1 MASRP
6 FLLLKPMPP
15 LRTLV
20 ALCVTLTAC
29 RPGYRHKLSGELQQA
44 LAAGPADRKL
54 RVLVDLRT
62 QLDLAKLSDSLAQ
75 RHLGRAQG
83 RWLVVTALTDVARE
97 SQSALR
103 PLLEQ
108 LRRDGAVESYHGFV
122 IVNRVVV
129 TGTARA
135 IKALA
140 RRPDVAAIDIESV
153 PQATVLA
160 ASPTDPRGPPGAPW
174 WAVRAVGADRAWRR
188 RLTGRG
194 VVVGIIDAGAS
205 AAHEQLRGNYRG
217 GDDSWHDPTG
227 QSAAPVDGAEGH
239 GTAVLSAAVAQNVA
253 GKRIG
258 VAPGARWVACVGL
271 PHGRYNNVAVTECA
285 DWMLTTAQPDV
296 LINPWLLPA
305 PGCGQQPRVDQH
317 IGLGRREHPVGAFRD
332 RDIIVPSVRQSHAGH
347 PTRAGGDADAL
358 PGDVLRDRGAQHR
371 GPVPLRAVHRRGAL
385 ARRIVP
391 GVVPTAVIP
400 PQLFV
405 RRRRAGIDDADDDAT
420 AGESASPGAVGA
432 HGAHR
437 PPGRARRAARI
448 GRAGGQ
454 DGCLRHRFDV
464 NRRHVGPPRQRLDRP
479 RRAGHQQAV
488 HDQEAVVG
496 LDGAVPSQLL
506 EQRPEGGL
514 ALAGDVAQRRDHEP
528 AALGAAE
535 VSLSEGVA
543 QLCEVELRPQVDQ
556 HAELPIGGPGGEGL
570 LQLAGQLVAIPRP
583 ASGEGRAQGDERPER
598 RHRHG

>member
-1 MASRP
+1 
-6 FLLLKPMPP
+6 MPP

-54 RVLVDLRT
+54 RVLVDLT
-62 QLDLAKLSDSLAQ
+62 AQLDLAKLSDSLAQ

-83 RWLVVTALTDVARE
+83 RWLVVTALSDLARE

-122 IVNRVVV
+122 IVNRVLV

-160 ASPTDPRGPPGAPW
+160 ARTADPRGPPGAPW

-239 GTAVLSAAVAQNVA
+239 GTSVLSAAVAQNVA

-305 PGCGQQPRVDQH
+305 PGCDRSLARIVDAWRAAQ
-317 IGLGRREHPVGAFRD
+317 ILPVFAAGNNGPDAPSDASPANYALSVGGVTQADTLVPGSGRGPNRCDGSIYPTLVAPGEDVPAAFPLTPSAYIRSRGTSIAAGLVAGAAAILLERHPDATVGDLEHAL
-332 RDIIVPSVRQSHAGH
+332 
-347 PTRAGGDADAL
+347 RAGARDLGP
-358 PGDVLRDRGAQHR
+358 PGPDNAFGY
-371 GPVPLRAVHRRGAL
+371 GAL
-385 ARRIVP
+385 D
-391 GVVPTAVIP
+391 
-400 PQLFV
+400 L
-405 RRRRAGIDDADDDAT
+405 
-420 AGESASPGAVGA
+420 
-432 HGAHR
+432 
-437 PPGRARRAARI
+437 
-448 GRAGGQ
+448 
-454 DGCLRHRFDV
+454 
-464 NRRHVGPPRQRLDRP
+464 
-479 RRAGHQQAV
+479 
-488 HDQEAVVG
+488 
-496 LDGAVPSQLL
+496 
-506 EQRPEGGL
+506 
-514 ALAGDVAQRRDHEP
+514 P
-528 AALGAAE
+528 AALD
-535 VSLSEGVA
+535 SLGRFLAQKDAPDSTSE
-543 QLCEVELRPQVDQ
+543 
-556 HAELPIGGPGGEGL
+556 
-570 LQLAGQLVAIPRP
+570 P
-583 ASGEGRAQGDERPER
+583 AT
-598 RHRHG
+598 HR

>member
-1 MASRP
+1 
-6 FLLLKPMPP
+6 MPP

-29 RPGYRHKLSGELQQA
+29 RPGYRRQRSGSGQQA
-44 LAAGPADRKL
+44 GAAEPADGRL

-62 QLDLAKLSDSLAQ
+62 QHDLAKVSGSLAQ
-75 RHLGRAQG
+75 RRLGRAQG
-83 RWLVVTALTDVARE
+83 RWLVVTALSDVARE
-97 SQSALR
+97 SQYALR
-103 PLLEQ
+103 RLLEQ

-122 IVNRVVV
+122 IVNRVLV

-227 QSAAPVDGAEGH
+227 QSTAPVDGAEGH
-239 GTAVLSAAVAQNVA
+239 GTSVLSAAVAQNVA

-305 PGCGQQPRVDQH
+305 PGC
-317 IGLGRREHPVGAFRD
+317 D
-332 RDIIVPSVRQSHAGH
+332 RS
-347 PTRAGGDADAL
+347 
-358 PGDVLRDRGAQHR
+358 
-371 GPVPLRAVHRRGAL
+371 L
-385 ARRIVP
+385 ARIVD
-391 GVVPTAVIP
+391 AW
-400 PQLFV
+400 
-405 RRRRAGIDDADDDAT
+405 RAAQILPVFAAGNNGPDAPSD
-420 AGESASPGAVGA
+420 ASPANYALSVG
-432 HGAHR
+432 G
-437 PPGRARRAARI
+437 
-448 GRAGGQ
+448 
-454 DGCLRHRFDV
+454 V
-464 NRRHVGPPRQRLDRP
+464 T
-479 RRAGHQQAV
+479 QA
-488 HDQEAVVG
+488 DT
-496 LDGAVPSQLL
+496 
-506 EQRPEGGL
+506 L
-514 ALAGDVAQRRDHEP
+514 ASR
-528 AALGAAE
+528 
-535 VSLSEGVA
+535 S
-543 QLCEVELRPQVDQ
+543 
-556 HAELPIGGPGGEGL
+556 GPG
-570 LQLAGQLVAIPRP
+570 
-583 ASGEGRAQGDERPER
+583 PER
-598 RHRHG
+598 RGRPVYPTLLATGHELPAAFPLTPSAYIRSPGTSIAARLAAATAAILLERPPDPTGGDLDDAVPAR